1 MFLPH
6 VVVAWL
12 YNTAYQIVRVRFCV
26 FGPNWIVF
34 VSEVRPDCVL
44 RNTVLLMWVA
54 VLTVQPPVYATHTNT
69 HTLISSIWRNWKL
82 RDILHRNAAAVQ
94 RHDVNVQFRC

>member
-6 VVVAWL
+6 VVVTWL

-69 HTLISSIWRNWKL
+69 HTNLFYLEKL
-82 RDILHRNAAAVQ
+82 ETTRYTTQECGCGPTA
-94 RHDVNVQFRC
+94 RCKRAI